1 MGFPQLFVALPWFT
15 VDGYS
20 FKQSVSWQPG
30 VLGISSST
38 PGTSELPILWNSEI
52 IKYQPLYTR
61 IDTLS
66 WWLVPLLFPF
76 NLSLG
81 NAVPFMFIPCH
92 ENPKKIAYI
101 TVSPI
106 NQGIIIPFY
115 GYIMLY
121 IYSIQSKFWCTY
133 GFIMISYDR
142 WIWSLI
148 IGQPIAVTTEYN
160 ALSQLS
166 LAMDQNYATM
176 LFSLRK
182 VILVI
187 CLVELHL
194 PWHFRIPHFFWDKPK
209 IQCCWL
215 YYI

>member
-1 MGFPQLFVALPWFT
+1 MVYRWRLLVQTIRILTAGRPRDFIFNPWHIGAADTLKFWNHQIPAIVYQNWYTIMMACSFT
-15 VDGYS
+15 
-20 FKQSVSWQPG
+20 
-30 VLGISSST
+30 
-38 PGTSELPILWNSEI
+38 LPIQPFPRECSAIYVHPMPWKSE
-52 IKYQPLYTR
+52 KNCLYHSKPYQSG
-61 IDTLS
+61 DNH
-66 WWLVPLLFPF
+66 PLLW
-76 NLSLG
+76 LYY
-81 NAVPFMFIPCH
+81 AI
-92 ENPKKIAYI
+92 
-101 TVSPI
+101 
-106 NQGIIIPFY
+106 
-115 GYIMLY
+115 Y